1 MRPCRLSLLG
11 STHIL
16 TIRLVSFDGANVQCD
31 IHRYPRQC
39 PPSYTCNQSWHG
51 NGSNVTRFLCVTAVS
66 CRFTSAEVGTLL
78 KRACAHLLLSPLNSV
93 AGQAQVLQVS
103 RLIRALGL
111 SQARVAEPPPL
122 PEPVAIIASPFEA
135 FAAQQPGEPWPVPG
149 SPSDS
154 SAHDSVAASSAHD
167 SAVTLGAAF
176 RAAELTEASL
186 YRPAT
191 TGRGPDLAAPEAP
204 NQAAAPNQASELSEP
219 SASNEG
225 AAADGS
231 SVQTAGRKAIE
242 CGSSVVAGGAAL
254 QHGGEKVGNLSLICA
269 VKGRSPDLHNPRPA
283 F

>member
-1 MRPCRLSLLG
+1 MPSFLYVQSE
-11 STHIL
+11 L
-16 TIRLVSFDGANVQCD
+16 TRQWQQCD
-31 IHRYPRQC
+31 KVPLR
-39 PPSYTCNQSWHG
+39 HG
-51 NGSNVTRFLCVTAVS
+51 VS
-66 CRFTSAEVGTLL
+66 CWFRSAEIGTLL
-78 KRACAHLLLSPLNSV
+78 KRTYAHWLPSLLNSV

-103 RLIRALGL
+103 RLIRALGS

-154 SAHDSVAASSAHD
+154 SAHDSAAASSAHD
-167 SAVTLGAAF
+167 SAVALGAAF

-186 YRPAT
+186 YGPVT
-191 TGRGPDLAAPEAP
+191 TGRRPDLATADAP
-204 NQAAAPNQASELSEP
+204 NQAAAPNQASDLSQP

-231 SVQTAGRKAIE
+231 SVQTASRKASE
-242 CGSSVVAGGAAL
+242 CESAVVAGGAAV
-254 QHGGEKVGNLSLICA
+254 QHGGEKVGSLSWICA
-269 VKGRSPDLHNPRPA
+269 VQGRSPELHDRRPA